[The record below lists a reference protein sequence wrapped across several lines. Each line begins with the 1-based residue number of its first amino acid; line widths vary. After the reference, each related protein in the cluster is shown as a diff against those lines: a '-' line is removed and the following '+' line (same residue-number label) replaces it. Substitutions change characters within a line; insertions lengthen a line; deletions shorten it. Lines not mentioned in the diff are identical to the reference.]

1 MVVIN
6 PVASANK
13 TNPENKINFR
23 LTYIILPVSLF
34 LLSLVLAVC
43 FYPLLSADIAY
54 HFNGDL
60 PDRWLSRGAF
70 IAWMIIPQVF
80 FIILSLAVVRLAMLT
95 SRYLPAEGSPLPN
108 LLPIMGNMMA
118 LPQVVL
124 IFAMLDFF
132 LYNAYQIKMIPLW
145 IIALIVLILGG
156 IILCVLFVR
165 TIRRFRRRQSKS
177 LQE

>member
-1 MVVIN
+1 VVAIN
-6 PVASANK
+6 PAESANK
-13 TNPENKINFR
+13 PNPENKIAFR
-23 LTYIILPVSLF
+23 WTFIVLPVAFL
-34 LLSLVLAVC
+34 LLSLILAAI
-43 FYPLLSADIAY
+43 FYSRLPADIAY
-54 HFNGDL
+54 HFQGDL
-60 PDRWLSRGAF
+60 PDKWIARGAF

-80 FIILSLAVVRLAMLT
+80 FTILSLAVVRIVMLA

-118 LPQVVL
+118 LPQIVL
-124 IFAMLDFF
+124 FFAMLEFF

-145 IIALIVLILGG
+145 IVTLIVMILGG
-156 IILCVLFVR
+156 VVLCVLFIR